1 MLNIKNYSDRAELYI
16 YGDIITDTEAS
27 WLKKDEDG
35 TLGYQYPT
43 KIKEQLDSLKGLP
56 IDVHLASDGG
66 DVAAGIA
73 IYNLLA
79 NHDATVTVYIDSWAA
94 SIASLIA
101 LAGQKLIMYENTFL
115 MIHNPRA
122 GAFGEADYLRSVA
135 DWLIKL
141 KNMLAETYAKESGKD
156 ILEVQRLMDA
166 ETWFT
171 AQEASEFFPK
181 VELTEA
187 TNIEAVAS
195 LKSKYKAYNESE
207 ETANKVEPLSNK
219 VEPLSNE
226 AEPEANKVE
235 PLSDKVEP
243 LSDKKE
249 AVANKEE
256 SVSNKEATANEEEST
271 QSETATNE
279 ADKSY
284 IINILR
290 EAYSR

>member
-56 IDVHLASDGG
+56 IDVHIASDGG

-79 NHDATVTVYIDSWAA
+79 THDAPVTVYIDSWAA

-101 LAGQKLIMYENTFL
+101 LAGQKLIMPENTFL

-181 VELTEA
+181 VELVEA

-195 LKSKYKAYNESE
+195 LKSKYKAYNEAE
-207 ETANKVEPLSNK
+207 ETANKVEPLSN
-219 VEPLSNE
+219 
-226 AEPEANKVE
+226 
-235 PLSDKVEP
+235 KVEP

-271 QSETATNE
+271 QSETAANE